1 MEKKNNY
8 VNMDRFNL
16 YMGEWIAG
24 NKINEELLMV
34 ELKLLVD
41 MIINKA
47 TGRGDKYTENNR
59 LDIDA
64 ARQDL
69 YLEIF
74 SKIHNF
80 DSNKGNLFTYCYF
93 VLRNCS
99 WRYTTEYYKEIK
111 HVTLQCDLVKDD
123 GESFDFSEIGIEE
136 EYDFFNGLDF
146 KKFMDYCKYLFLNAK
161 KKNTRKMAYCLYWL
175 VSDPVNMRKI
185 ATLTTE
191 LTNRHD
197 SYRFL
202 SIYYSWMYNT
212 YTKTVHIYR
221 YVEEIVAGFKEYS
234 KSCKRY
240 IVPPEIPPLPFKETT
255 IFEYITDSLISI
267 EDKHDIVNT
276 MLETKLPLSEIM
288 KGGNTLTYKMKRS
301 DIKAYVRSR
310 GLYNELKHLINR

>member
-1 MEKKNNY
+1 M
-8 VNMDRFNL
+8 
-16 YMGEWIAG
+16 
-24 NKINEELLMV
+24 
-34 ELKLLVD
+34 
-41 MIINKA
+41 
-47 TGRGDKYTENNR
+47 
-59 LDIDA
+59 
-64 ARQDL
+64 
-69 YLEIF
+69 
-74 SKIHNF
+74 
-80 DSNKGNLFTYCYF
+80 
-93 VLRNCS
+93 
-99 WRYTTEYYKEIK
+99 
-111 HVTLQCDLVKDD
+111 VKDD